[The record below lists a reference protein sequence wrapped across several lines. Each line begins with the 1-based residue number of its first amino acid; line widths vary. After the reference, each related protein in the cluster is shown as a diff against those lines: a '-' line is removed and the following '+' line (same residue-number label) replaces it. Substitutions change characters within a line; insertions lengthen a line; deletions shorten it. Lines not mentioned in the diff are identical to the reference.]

1 MSWTDYP
8 ALGERCYFLTLPN
21 GLAVRVLPKPGFAEK
36 FAFLGTN
43 FGSDDVR
50 FTWNGERHTV
60 PDGTAHFLE
69 HRMFSLPDC
78 DPEDAFSRLGA
89 QVNAFTDYAMT
100 GYYFSCTE
108 HFDDCLRLLLRMV
121 MTPDF
126 PCAAM
131 ASEREVI
138 ADEIALY
145 ADSPADCAQE
155 RLYRA
160 LYRRHP
166 IRTPITGTRTS
177 IRRVT
182 PEVLQLCFDAFYRP
196 DNMAL
201 IVMGDVDAER
211 VAELARA
218 CTPEASSAKVLRE
231 PFLQEDPGVFRRR
244 TVRHAAVSLPSFS
257 IGFRA
262 EPGEDLIHQAAVG
275 TLAAE
280 LLLGESSALYETL
293 YEASL
298 IDADFSA
305 CFTQVPGAALLQAGG
320 TGRRP
325 DAVLAAILRGAEQ
338 ALAQGFDPRRFARL
352 QKSACGRLIRELD
365 GLESTCY
372 RICEAYFAGAGCFDE
387 LAALQAVTLQ
397 EAESFLRRTVTP
409 ARAAI
414 SIVCPGK

>member
-1 MSWTDYP
+1 
-8 ALGERCYFLTLPN
+8 
-21 GLAVRVLPKPGFAEK
+21 
-36 FAFLGTN
+36 
-43 FGSDDVR
+43 
-50 FTWNGERHTV
+50 
-60 PDGTAHFLE
+60 
-69 HRMFSLPDC
+69 
-78 DPEDAFSRLGA
+78 
-89 QVNAFTDYAMT
+89 
-100 GYYFSCTE
+100 
-108 HFDDCLRLLLRMV
+108 
-121 MTPDF
+121 
-126 PCAAM
+126 
-131 ASEREVI
+131 
-138 ADEIALY
+138 
-145 ADSPADCAQE
+145 
-155 RLYRA
+155 
-160 LYRRHP
+160 
-166 IRTPITGTRTS
+166 
-177 IRRVT
+177 
-182 PEVLQLCFDAFYRP
+182 
-196 DNMAL
+196 MAL

-262 EPGEDLIHQAAVG
+262 EPGEDLIHQAAIG

-365 GLESTCY
+365 GSESTCY

-387 LAALQAVTLQ
+387 LAALQAVTLR